1 MLFTSYLQ
9 IAHILSHSFI
19 FDKLAFRG
27 VFLEVLSITVGNNE
41 SSKYC
46 LSVLNELKN
55 RGVKDIL
62 IICADGLSGIKEAI
76 AAAFPKTEYQRCIVH
91 QVRNTLKYVP
101 DKDRKAFASDLKTIY
116 HASDEE
122 KARLALDRVT
132 EKWTMSIRNWGQV
145 YGELSIMYEGR
156 LPE

>member
-1 MLFTSYLQ
+1 M
-9 IAHILSHSFI
+9 IR
-19 FDKLAFRG
+19 KLAAYVILG
-27 VFLEVLSITVGNNE
+27 INTEGKKEVLSITVGDNE
-41 SSKYC
+41 SSKYW

-116 HASDEE
+116 HASGEE